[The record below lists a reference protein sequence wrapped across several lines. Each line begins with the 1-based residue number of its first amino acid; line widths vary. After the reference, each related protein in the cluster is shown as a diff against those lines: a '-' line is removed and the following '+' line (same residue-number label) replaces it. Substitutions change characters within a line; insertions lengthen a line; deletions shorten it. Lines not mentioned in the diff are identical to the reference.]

1 MDSKIKVVVRKRPLT
16 RREVERGDTDI
27 LETLDDNRVI
37 LLEPKVRVD
46 LTRYV
51 EEHSFTFDDAFSAS
65 DSNADVYTQ
74 CIRPLVD
81 VAVDRHCH
89 ATCFAYGCT
98 GSGKTYTMMGD
109 WRDDGSGVKGL
120 YALAATDLFAKI
132 ARGGQQSTGVAVSFY
147 EIYMGKLYDLL
158 NERSLVHAREN
169 GKQKVVIAGLTEQRV
184 ATAAEL
190 LQTVGQGLLVRRSGS
205 TSANCDSSRSHAVLQ
220 ILLKNV
226 EQEKEGRSAPV
237 LSRLTFVDLAGAE
250 RAEEN
255 LGTDRQSRMDGA
267 EINKS
272 LLALKECIRAMDQ
285 DKDHTPFRGSKLTQV
300 LKESFVGDNCR
311 TVMIANLS
319 PASSAS
325 EHCLNTLRYAD
336 RVKELRSKP
345 EGGDDSQVL
354 RALGAKECFIPP
366 PRASAPQRR
375 KSLPERPAWVGVL
388 EEEEEESQPPSAPA
402 LEPTAKGADSEAGK
416 GGSFDGAPLSVL
428 AREHDKL
435 IGQILA
441 EEEEL
446 ISAHR
451 GHVDAMVELMKEEYD
466 LVNDVDQPGSMVED
480 YVDGLDRVLDIQ
492 LTSVQELVERART
505 FYNHLAQEDALS
517 KQFNARWHEEGGGSV
532 AAH

>member
-1 MDSKIKVVVRKRPLT
+1 MDAKIKVVVRKRPLT

-27 LETLDDNRVI
+27 LETLDDSRVI

-51 EEHSFTFDDAFSAS
+51 EEHSFTFDDAFGAS

-132 ARGGQQSTGVAVSFY
+132 ARGAKETTGVAVSFY

-158 NERSLVHAREN
+158 NERALVHAREN

-226 EQEKEGRSAPV
+226 EQEKEGRSV
-237 LSRLTFVDLAGAE
+237 HS
-250 RAEEN
+250 
-255 LGTDRQSRMDGA
+255 
-267 EINKS
+267 
-272 LLALKECIRAMDQ
+272 ALKY
-285 DKDHTPFRGSKLTQV
+285 
-300 LKESFVGDNCR
+300 
-311 TVMIANLS
+311 
-319 PASSAS
+319 SSIW
-325 EHCLNTLRYAD
+325 HILF
-336 RVKELRSKP
+336 
-345 EGGDDSQVL
+345 DS
-354 RALGAKECFIPP
+354 
-366 PRASAPQRR
+366 RR
-375 KSLPERPAWVGVL
+375 L
-388 EEEEEESQPPSAPA
+388 
-402 LEPTAKGADSEAGK
+402 
-416 GGSFDGAPLSVL
+416 
-428 AREHDKL
+428 
-435 IGQILA
+435 
-441 EEEEL
+441 
-446 ISAHR
+446 
-451 GHVDAMVELMKEEYD
+451 
-466 LVNDVDQPGSMVED
+466 
-480 YVDGLDRVLDIQ
+480 
-492 LTSVQELVERART
+492 
-505 FYNHLAQEDALS
+505 
-517 KQFNARWHEEGGGSV
+517 
-532 AAH
+532 